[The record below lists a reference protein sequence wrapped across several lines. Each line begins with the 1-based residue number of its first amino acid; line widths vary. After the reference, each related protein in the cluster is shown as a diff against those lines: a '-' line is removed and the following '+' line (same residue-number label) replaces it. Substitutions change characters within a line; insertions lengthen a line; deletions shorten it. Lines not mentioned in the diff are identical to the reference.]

1 MAAAAGRPV
10 LPPVQISPKMPSKTR
25 RTLRKC
31 ALISALVFAA
41 CMVLGMFV
49 SAFSAQAIEF
59 WHAWGWFG
67 YGA

>member
-25 RTLRKC
+25 RTLRKR
-31 ALISALVFAA
+31 ALISV
-41 CMVLGMFV
+41 
-49 SAFSAQAIEF
+49 FSAQAIEF

-67 YGA
+67 YGACAEKAAESGKWQ